1 MGRQLEEFQSIVP
14 SHVGMY
20 GCGPTVYNYAHIG
33 NLRTFIFEDVLKRM
47 LIHFGYEVKH
57 VMNITD
63 VGHLTGDGDDGE
75 DKLGKMARE
84 TGRSAWDIAKFYTEA
99 FFKDY
104 DSLNIVRPNIICE
117 ATKHIPEMI
126 ALICRL
132 EDGGHTYVSGGNVY
146 FSIDTFPEYGKLAN
160 LDLSRLQSGA
170 RTDVDSNKRNPLD
183 FVLWFT
189 RSKFGKQE
197 MMWDSPWGEGYPGW
211 HIECSAMSMKYLGE
225 QFDIHCGGIDA
236 IPVHH
241 TNEIAQSE
249 AATGKIPW
257 VRYWL
262 HAEFLLSGST
272 GGKMSK
278 SSGEFMTLPL
288 LVSKGYDPLDYRLF
302 CLGAHYRSQ
311 LQFSYQAMDSAK
323 ASRKVL
329 MEKVGQLRLACS
341 GKELPQINGSETGW
355 IHEFDESIAAD
366 MNMPKAM
373 AALWGLLKDDSM
385 SAEEK
390 LAGVLYMDQVLGL
403 KLDTAVC
410 EADSDLDV
418 PQEVLDLVEKRAMAK
433 KSKDWVAAD
442 KARDMIEQMGF
453 AVKDTPQGAKLVKK
467 V

>member
-1 MGRQLEEFQSIVP
+1 
-14 SHVGMY
+14 
-20 GCGPTVYNYAHIG
+20 
-33 NLRTFIFEDVLKRM
+33 
-47 LIHFGYEVKH
+47 
-57 VMNITD
+57 
-63 VGHLTGDGDDGE
+63 
-75 DKLGKMARE
+75 
-84 TGRSAWDIAKFYTEA
+84 
-99 FFKDY
+99 
-104 DSLNIVRPNIICE
+104 
-117 ATKHIPEMI
+117 
-126 ALICRL
+126 
-132 EDGGHTYVSGGNVY
+132 
-146 FSIDTFPEYGKLAN
+146 
-160 LDLSRLQSGA
+160 
-170 RTDVDSNKRNPLD
+170 
-183 FVLWFT
+183 
-189 RSKFGKQE
+189 
-197 MMWDSPWGEGYPGW
+197 
-211 HIECSAMSMKYLGE
+211 
-225 QFDIHCGGIDA
+225 
-236 IPVHH
+236 
-241 TNEIAQSE
+241 
-249 AATGKIPW
+249 
-257 VRYWL
+257 
-262 HAEFLLSGST
+262 
-272 GGKMSK
+272 MSK
-278 SSGEFMTLPL
+278 SSGEFLTLPL